1 MKSVER
7 CIDTNIQN
15 GYSIFRDRETSRNVS
30 FHAGVLRAFC
40 WAASFGCFDSPQ
52 FDGAKEKNAENLCR
66 VFGKAFLK
74 MPSSRSNKQFGKGK
88 NDQKKSAPAESA
100 ECAFGCWN
108 RPVELPVRLVA
119 VAGRYQ
125 QGRTQRSARGGDPKP
140 CTDRGFD
147 IRLLDGVFAVG
158 FPSVSHQTDAG
169 CGELFRT
176 GSGRKW
182 NRPADSHVRVV
193 RFSLGGF
200 FPRGF
205 GHLLSVQQHGAS
217 GQKSRRAVSA
227 AICPLPWLQFETYAG
242 DRRGNAGTAIYS
254 ERRKAAVAWYP
265 CGRLHSA

>member
-1 MKSVER
+1 MDEKDIFSRNILIEICTIWSIYIYIYRHLFSTKILIFQHTWLFVKSVER

-15 GYSIFRDRETSRNVS
+15 GYSILRDRETSRNVS

-66 VFGKAFLK
+66 IFGKAFLK

-125 QGRTQRSARGGDPKP
+125 QGRTQRSARGRNP
-140 CTDRGFD
+140 
-147 IRLLDGVFAVG
+147 
-158 FPSVSHQTDAG
+158 
-169 CGELFRT
+169 
-176 GSGRKW
+176 
-182 NRPADSHVRVV
+182 
-193 RFSLGGF
+193 
-200 FPRGF
+200 
-205 GHLLSVQQHGAS
+205 
-217 GQKSRRAVSA
+217 
-227 AICPLPWLQFETYAG
+227 
-242 DRRGNAGTAIYS
+242 
-254 ERRKAAVAWYP
+254 
-265 CGRLHSA
+265 